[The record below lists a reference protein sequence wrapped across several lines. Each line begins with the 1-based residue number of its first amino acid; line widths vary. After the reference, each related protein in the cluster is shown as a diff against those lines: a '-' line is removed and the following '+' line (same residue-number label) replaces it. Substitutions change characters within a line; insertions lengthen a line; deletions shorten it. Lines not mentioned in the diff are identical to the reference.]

1 MVQPNTEA
9 RPRRARTRRGEEQA
23 PLVESQ
29 LNVPNDVLMEGEE
42 GSGFDHHCAD
52 LIAEIRSYSD
62 VAVFLTPS
70 SNLRLVLLQASM
82 ARQLSWKP
90 PNWE

>member
-29 LNVPNDVLMEGEE
+29 LNVTNDVLMEGEE
-42 GSGFDHHCAD
+42 GSGFDHDRTDLSAD
-52 LIAEIRSYSD
+52 AHHD
-62 VAVFLTPS
+62 VAVFPSPS

-82 ARQLSWKP
+82 APQLSWKP

>member
-29 LNVPNDVLMEGEE
+29 LNVTSDVLMEGEE
-42 GSGFDHHCAD
+42 GSGLDHDCAD
-52 LIAEIRSYSD
+52 LSADAHND